1 MKTLTS
7 TALLLLALTGCNK
20 DAPATVTPEPT
31 TSAASITEQDIS
43 GARTFLSH
51 IYAGY
56 HPDAGLDAILPD
68 EEVYTPA
75 LIAAMQANSDA
86 YAGEVGYL
94 DGDPLCDCQDTAQDL
109 RQLSFDIQPLAD
121 GQLRASTRLD
131 DLRLDDLQHPLQ
143 LQLTLQRQGSSWRVA
158 DIANARAPSLLQAL
172 ERDTATAKRAAG
184 QAD

>member
-1 MKTLTS
+1 MKTLATTS
-7 TALLLLALTGCNK
+7 LLLLALTGCNK
-20 DAPATVTPEPT
+20 DAPATATPAPT
-31 TSAASITEQDIS
+31 PATDGTSAQDIS
-43 GARTFLSH
+43 NARSFLSH

-121 GQLRASTRLD
+121 GQLRASTQLD
-131 DLRLDDLQHPLQ
+131 DPQHPLQ

-158 DIANARAPSLLQAL
+158 DIASPRAPSLLQAL
-172 ERDTATAKRAAG
+172 GRDTQAAIG
-184 QAD
+184 RK

>member
-1 MKTLTS
+1 MKALI
-7 TALLLLALTGCNK
+7 TATLLLALTACNK
-20 DAPATVTPEPT
+20 DAPASATPEPNPAAT
-31 TSAASITEQDIS
+31 STSADDVSS
-43 GARTFLSH
+43 ARAFLSH

-109 RQLSFDIQPLAD
+109 RQLSFDIQPLAG
-121 GQLRASTRLD
+121 GQLRASTQLD
-131 DLRLDDLQHPLQ
+131 DAQQPLQ

-158 DIANARAPSLLQAL
+158 DIATPRAPSLLQAL
-172 ERDTATAKRAAG
+172 QRDTDGVVGKK
-184 QAD
+184 

>member
-20 DAPATVTPEPT
+20 DAPATATPEPT
-31 TSAASITEQDIS
+31 TATTSPSAQDIS
-43 GARTFLSH
+43 SARSFLSH

-109 RQLSFDIQPLAD
+109 RQLNFDIQPLAD
-121 GQLRASTRLD
+121 GQLRASTQLD
-131 DLRLDDLQHPLQ
+131 DPQHPLQ
-143 LQLTLQRQGSSWRVA
+143 LQLTLQRQGGSWRVA
-158 DIANARAPSLLQAL
+158 DIASPRAPSLLQAL
-172 ERDTATAKRAAG
+172 ERDTVTTKQASG
-184 QAD
+184 QGH

>member
-1 MKTLTS
+1 MKALI
-7 TALLLLALTGCNK
+7 TAPLLLALTACNK
-20 DAPATVTPEPT
+20 DAPASATPEPNPAAT
-31 TSAASITEQDIS
+31 STSADDVSS
-43 GARTFLSH
+43 ARAFLSH

-109 RQLSFDIQPLAD
+109 RQLSFDIQPLAG
-121 GQLRASTRLD
+121 GQLRASTQLD
-131 DLRLDDLQHPLQ
+131 DAQQPLQ

-158 DIANARAPSLLQAL
+158 DIATPRAPSLLQAL
-172 ERDTATAKRAAG
+172 QRDTDGVVGKK
-184 QAD
+184 

>member
-1 MKTLTS
+1 MKTLTV
-7 TALLLLALTGCNK
+7 TALLLLALSGCNK
-20 DAPATVTPEPT
+20 DAPATATPAPT
-31 TSAASITEQDIS
+31 PATASSSEQDIAS
-43 GARTFLSH
+43 ARAFLSH

-68 EEVYTPA
+68 EEVYTPE

-109 RQLSFDIQPLAD
+109 RQLTFDIQPLAD
-121 GQLRASTRLD
+121 GQLRASTRLAD
-131 DLRLDDLQHPLQ
+131 PEHPLD

-158 DIANARAPSLLQAL
+158 DIANPRAPSLLQAL
-172 ERDTATAKRAAG
+172 GRDTQAAVG
-184 QAD
+184 RK

>member
-1 MKTLTS
+1 MKTLTI
-7 TALLLLALTGCNK
+7 TALLLLALSGCNK
-20 DAPATVTPEPT
+20 DAPATATPAPT
-31 TSAASITEQDIS
+31 PATASSSEQDIAS
-43 GARTFLSH
+43 ARAFLSH

-68 EEVYTPA
+68 EEVYTPE

-109 RQLSFDIQPLAD
+109 RQLTFDIQPLAD
-121 GQLRASTRLD
+121 GQLRASTRLAD
-131 DLRLDDLQHPLQ
+131 PEHPLD

-158 DIANARAPSLLQAL
+158 DIANPRAPSLLQAL
-172 ERDTATAKRAAG
+172 GRDTQAAVG
-184 QAD
+184 RK

>member
-7 TALLLLALTGCNK
+7 TALLLLALTGCNQK
-20 DAPATVTPEPT
+20 APATVTPEPSQAT
-31 TSAASITEQDIS
+31 TSTSAQDIS
-43 GARTFLSH
+43 NARSFLSH

-68 EEVYTPA
+68 EAVYTPA
-75 LIAAMQANSDA
+75 LIAAMEANNDA

-121 GQLRASTRLD
+121 GQLRASAQFD
-131 DLRLDDLQHPLQ
+131 DPQHPLQ

-158 DIANARAPSLLQAL
+158 DIANPSAPSLLQAL
-172 ERDTATAKRAAG
+172 GRDTQAAVG
-184 QAD
+184 RK

>member
-1 MKTLTS
+1 MKALI
-7 TALLLLALTGCNK
+7 TATLLLALTACNK
-20 DAPATVTPEPT
+20 DAPASATPEPNLAAT
-31 TSAASITEQDIS
+31 STSADDVSS
-43 GARTFLSH
+43 ARAFLSH

-109 RQLSFDIQPLAD
+109 RQLSFDIQPLAG
-121 GQLRASTRLD
+121 GQLRASTQLD
-131 DLRLDDLQHPLQ
+131 DAQQPLQ

-158 DIANARAPSLLQAL
+158 DIATPRAPSLLQAL
-172 ERDTATAKRAAG
+172 QRDTDGVVGKK
-184 QAD
+184 

>member
-1 MKTLTS
+1 MKTLTII
-7 TALLLLALTGCNK
+7 ALLLLALSGCNK
-20 DAPATVTPEPT
+20 DAPATGTPAPT
-31 TSAASITEQDIS
+31 PATASSSEQDIAS
-43 GARTFLSH
+43 ARAFLSH

-68 EEVYTPA
+68 EEVYAPA
-75 LIAAMQANSDA
+75 LLAAMQANSDA

-121 GQLRASTRLD
+121 GQLRASTQLD
-131 DLRLDDLQHPLQ
+131 DPQHPLQ

-158 DIANARAPSLLQAL
+158 DIATPSVPSLLQAL
-172 ERDTATAKRAAG
+172 QRDTATATKSAKP
-184 QAD
+184 

>member
-1 MKTLTS
+1 MKTLATTS
-7 TALLLLALTGCNK
+7 LLLLALTGCNK
-20 DAPATVTPEPT
+20 DAPAPT
-31 TSAASITEQDIS
+31 TPAATPATAGTSAQDIS
-43 GARTFLSH
+43 NARSFLSH

-109 RQLSFDIQPLAD
+109 RQLVFDIQPLAD
-121 GQLRASTRLD
+121 GQLRASTQLD
-131 DLRLDDLQHPLQ
+131 DPQHPLQ

-158 DIANARAPSLLQAL
+158 DIASPRAPSLLQAL
-172 ERDTATAKRAAG
+172 GRDTQAAIG
-184 QAD
+184 RK

>member
-1 MKTLTS
+1 MKTLAT

-20 DAPATVTPEPT
+20 DAPVTATHAAPPATAG
-31 TSAASITEQDIS
+31 TSAEDIS
-43 GARTFLSH
+43 SARNFLSH

-75 LIAAMQANSDA
+75 LIAAMEANSDA

-121 GQLRASTRLD
+121 GQLRASTQLD
-131 DLRLDDLQHPLQ
+131 DPQHPFQ

-172 ERDTATAKRAAG
+172 ERDTQTVAG
-184 QAD
+184 RK

>member
-1 MKTLTS
+1 MKTLATTS
-7 TALLLLALTGCNK
+7 LLLLALTGCNK
-20 DAPATVTPEPT
+20 DAPAPT
-31 TSAASITEQDIS
+31 TPAATPATAGTSAQDIS
-43 GARTFLSH
+43 NARAFLSH

-121 GQLRASTRLD
+121 GQLRASTQLD
-131 DLRLDDLQHPLQ
+131 DPQHPLQ
-143 LQLTLQRQGSSWRVA
+143 LQLTLQRHGGSWRVA
-158 DIANARAPSLLQAL
+158 DIATARAPSLLQAL
-172 ERDTATAKRAAG
+172 ERDTATAKQAAG
-184 QAD
+184 QAG

>member
-1 MKTLTS
+1 MKTLATTS
-7 TALLLLALTGCNK
+7 LLLLALTGCNK
-20 DAPATVTPEPT
+20 DAPAPT
-31 TSAASITEQDIS
+31 TPAATPATAGTSAQDIS
-43 GARTFLSH
+43 NARAFLSH

-121 GQLRASTRLD
+121 GQLRASTQLD
-131 DLRLDDLQHPLQ
+131 DPQHPLQ
-143 LQLTLQRQGSSWRVA
+143 LQLTLQRQGSSWRIA
-158 DIANARAPSLLQAL
+158 DIGTARARSLLQAL
-172 ERDTATAKRAAG
+172 ERDTQAAKG
-184 QAD
+184 KK

>member
-20 DAPATVTPEPT
+20 EAPATVTPEPSQAT
-31 TSAASITEQDIS
+31 TSTSAQDIS
-43 GARTFLSH
+43 SARSFLSH

-68 EEVYTPA
+68 EEVYTST
-75 LIAAMQANSDA
+75 LVAAMQANSDA

-121 GQLRASTRLD
+121 GQLRASTQLD
-131 DLRLDDLQHPLQ
+131 DPQHPLQ
-143 LQLTLQRQGSSWRVA
+143 LQLTLQRQGSSWRIA
-158 DIANARAPSLLQAL
+158 DIANQRAPSLLQAL
-172 ERDTATAKRAAG
+172 ERDTATAKQAAG

>member
-1 MKTLTS
+1 MKTLATTS
-7 TALLLLALTGCNK
+7 LLLLALTGCNK
-20 DAPATVTPEPT
+20 DAPATATPEPAQAT
-31 TSAASITEQDIS
+31 AGTSAQDIS
-43 GARTFLSH
+43 NARSFLNH

-121 GQLRASTRLD
+121 GQLRASTQLD
-131 DLRLDDLQHPLQ
+131 DPQHPLQ
-143 LQLTLQRQGSSWRVA
+143 LQLTLQRQGSSWRIA
-158 DIANARAPSLLQAL
+158 DIGTARAPSLLQAL

>member
-1 MKTLTS
+1 MKTLATTS
-7 TALLLLALTGCNK
+7 LLLLALTGCNK
-20 DAPATVTPEPT
+20 DAPAPT
-31 TSAASITEQDIS
+31 TPAATPATAGTSAQDIS
-43 GARTFLSH
+43 NARSFLSH

-121 GQLRASTRLD
+121 GQLRASTQLD
-131 DLRLDDLQHPLQ
+131 DPQHPLQ

-158 DIANARAPSLLQAL
+158 DIANPRAPSLLQAL
-172 ERDTATAKRAAG
+172 GRDTQAAVG
-184 QAD
+184 RK

>member
-1 MKTLTS
+1 MKTLAS

-20 DAPATVTPEPT
+20 DAPAPT
-31 TSAASITEQDIS
+31 TPAATPATAGTSAQDIS
-43 GARTFLSH
+43 NARSFLSH

-109 RQLSFDIQPLAD
+109 RQLVFDIQPLAD
-121 GQLRASTRLD
+121 GQLRASTQLD
-131 DLRLDDLQHPLQ
+131 DPQHPLQ

-158 DIANARAPSLLQAL
+158 DIASPRAPSLLQAL
-172 ERDTATAKRAAG
+172 ERDTQAAKG
-184 QAD
+184 KK

>member
-1 MKTLTS
+1 MKTLAP

-20 DAPATVTPEPT
+20 DAPATATPAATPAT
-31 TSAASITEQDIS
+31 AGTSAQDIS
-43 GARTFLSH
+43 NARSFLSH

-109 RQLSFDIQPLAD
+109 RQLVFDIQPLAD
-121 GQLRASTRLD
+121 GQLRASTQ
-131 DLRLDDLQHPLQ
+131 LDDLQHPLQ
-143 LQLTLQRQGSSWRVA
+143 LQLTLQRQGNSWRVA
-158 DIANARAPSLLQAL
+158 DIANPRAPSLLQAL
-172 ERDTATAKRAAG
+172 GRDTQAAVG
-184 QAD
+184 RK

>member
-1 MKTLTS
+1 MKTLATTS
-7 TALLLLALTGCNK
+7 LLLLALTGCNK
-20 DAPATVTPEPT
+20 DAPAPT
-31 TSAASITEQDIS
+31 TLAATPATAGTSAEDIS
-43 GARTFLSH
+43 NARAFLSH

-109 RQLSFDIQPLAD
+109 RQLVFDIQPLAD
-121 GQLRASTRLD
+121 GQLRASTQ
-131 DLRLDDLQHPLQ
+131 LDDLQHPLQ
-143 LQLTLQRQGSSWRVA
+143 LQLTLQRQGNSWRVA
-158 DIANARAPSLLQAL
+158 DIANPRAPSLLQAL
-172 ERDTATAKRAAG
+172 GRDTQAAVG
-184 QAD
+184 RK

>member
-1 MKTLTS
+1 MKTLAP

-20 DAPATVTPEPT
+20 DAPATATPAATPAT
-31 TSAASITEQDIS
+31 AGTSAQDIS
-43 GARTFLSH
+43 NARGFLSH

-121 GQLRASTRLD
+121 GELRASAQLD
-131 DLRLDDLQHPLQ
+131 DPQHPLQ

-158 DIANARAPSLLQAL
+158 DIASPRAPSLLQAL
-172 ERDTATAKRAAG
+172 GRDTQAAIG
-184 QAD
+184 RK

>member
-1 MKTLTS
+1 MKTLVT
-7 TALLLLALTGCNK
+7 TTLLLLALTGCNK
-20 DAPATVTPEPT
+20 DAPATAIPEPT
-31 TSAASITEQDIS
+31 TATASTTEQDIS
-43 GARTFLSH
+43 NVRTFLSH

-94 DGDPLCDCQDTAQDL
+94 DGDLLCDCQDAAQDL
-109 RQLSFDIQPLAD
+109 RQLSFDIQPVAD
-121 GQLRASTRLD
+121 GQLRASTQLD
-131 DLRLDDLQHPLQ
+131 DPQHPLQ
-143 LQLTLQRQGSSWRVA
+143 LQLTLQRQGGSWRVA
-158 DIANARAPSLLQAL
+158 DIGTARAPSLLQAL
-172 ERDTATAKRAAG
+172 ERDTAMAKRATG

>member
-1 MKTLTS
+1 MKALI
-7 TALLLLALTGCNK
+7 TATLLLALTACNK
-20 DAPATVTPEPT
+20 DAPASATPEPNPAAAS
-31 TSAASITEQDIS
+31 TSADDIRS
-43 GARTFLSH
+43 ARAFLSH

-109 RQLSFDIQPLAD
+109 RQLSFDIQPLAG
-121 GQLRASTRLD
+121 GQLRASTQLD
-131 DLRLDDLQHPLQ
+131 DAQQPLQ

-158 DIANARAPSLLQAL
+158 DIATPRAPSLLQAL
-172 ERDTATAKRAAG
+172 QRDTDGVVGKK
-184 QAD
+184 

>member
-1 MKTLTS
+1 MKTLAT
-7 TALLLLALTGCNK
+7 TTLLLLALTGCNK
-20 DAPATVTPEPT
+20 EAPATVTPEPSQAT
-31 TSAASITEQDIS
+31 TSTSAQDIS
-43 GARTFLSH
+43 NARAFLSH

-68 EEVYTPA
+68 EAVYTPA

-121 GQLRASTRLD
+121 GQLRASAQLD
-131 DLRLDDLQHPLQ
+131 DPEHPLQ
-143 LQLTLQRQGSSWRVA
+143 LQLTLQRQGGSWRIA

-172 ERDTATAKRAAG
+172 ERDTATAKQAAG
-184 QAD
+184 QAP

>member
-1 MKTLTS
+1 MK
-7 TALLLLALTGCNK
+7 ALIATTLLLALTACNK
-20 DAPATVTPEPT
+20 DAPASATPEPNPAAAS
-31 TSAASITEQDIS
+31 TSADDIRS
-43 GARTFLSH
+43 ARAFLSH

-121 GQLRASTRLD
+121 GQLRASTQLGD
-131 DLRLDDLQHPLQ
+131 AQQPLQ

-158 DIANARAPSLLQAL
+158 DIASPRAPSLLQAL
-172 ERDTATAKRAAG
+172 ERDTATATATKSVKP
-184 QAD
+184 

>member
-1 MKTLTS
+1 MKTLAS

-20 DAPATVTPEPT
+20 DAPATATPAATPAT
-31 TSAASITEQDIS
+31 AGTSAQDIS
-43 GARTFLSH
+43 NARSFLSH

-121 GQLRASTRLD
+121 GELRASAQLD
-131 DLRLDDLQHPLQ
+131 DPQHPLQ

-158 DIANARAPSLLQAL
+158 DIASPRAPSLLQAL
-172 ERDTATAKRAAG
+172 GRDTQAAIRRK
-184 QAD
+184 

>member
-1 MKTLTS
+1 MKTLTII
-7 TALLLLALTGCNK
+7 ALLLLALSGCNK
-20 DAPATVTPEPT
+20 DAPATGTPAPT
-31 TSAASITEQDIS
+31 PATASSSEQDIAS
-43 GARTFLSH
+43 ARAFLSH

-68 EEVYTPA
+68 EEVYAPA
-75 LIAAMQANSDA
+75 LLAAMQANSDA

-121 GQLRASTRLD
+121 GQLRASTQLD
-131 DLRLDDLQHPLQ
+131 DPQHPLQ

-158 DIANARAPSLLQAL
+158 DIATARAPSLLQAL
-172 ERDTATAKRAAG
+172 ERDTQAAVG
-184 QAD
+184 RK

>member
-1 MKTLTS
+1 MKTLAT

-20 DAPATVTPEPT
+20 DAPATAAPEPAPAT
-31 TSAASITEQDIS
+31 GSSSEQDIAS
-43 GARTFLSH
+43 ARAFLSH

-56 HPDAGLDAILPD
+56 HLDAGLDAILPD
-68 EEVYTPA
+68 EEVYAPA
-75 LIAAMQANSDA
+75 LLAAMQANSDA

-121 GQLRASTRLD
+121 GQLRASTQLD
-131 DLRLDDLQHPLQ
+131 DPQHPLQ

-158 DIANARAPSLLQAL
+158 DIATARTPSLLQAL
-172 ERDTATAKRAAG
+172 QRDTVTAKQATG
-184 QAD
+184 QAP

>member
-1 MKTLTS
+1 MKTLAT

-20 DAPATVTPEPT
+20 DAPATAAPEPAPAT
-31 TSAASITEQDIS
+31 ASSSEQDIAS
-43 GARTFLSH
+43 ARAFLSH

-68 EEVYTPA
+68 DEVYAPA
-75 LIAAMQANSDA
+75 LLAAMQANSDA

-121 GQLRASTRLD
+121 GQLRASTQLD
-131 DLRLDDLQHPLQ
+131 DPQHPLQ

-158 DIANARAPSLLQAL
+158 DIATARAPSLMQAL
-172 ERDTATAKRAAG
+172 ERDTQAAVG
-184 QAD
+184 RK

>member
-1 MKTLTS
+1 MKTLAS
-7 TALLLLALTGCNK
+7 TTLLLLALTGCNK
-20 DAPATVTPEPT
+20 DAPATATPEPSQAT
-31 TSAASITEQDIS
+31 ASISAQDIS
-43 GARTFLSH
+43 NARAFLSH

-121 GQLRASTRLD
+121 GQLRASTQLD
-131 DLRLDDLQHPLQ
+131 DPQHPLQ

-158 DIANARAPSLLQAL
+158 DIANPRAPSLLQAL
-172 ERDTATAKRAAG
+172 ERDTRTVAG
-184 QAD
+184 RK

>member
-20 DAPATVTPEPT
+20 DAPATATPAATPAT
-31 TSAASITEQDIS
+31 AGTSAQDIS
-43 GARTFLSH
+43 NARSFLSH

-109 RQLSFDIQPLAD
+109 RQLSVRAWVSNSTIRTRIRAFSVVEISDPAKSIS
-121 GQLRASTRLD
+121 LRS
-131 DLRLDDLQHPLQ
+131 
-143 LQLTLQRQGSSWRVA
+143 LTIWKCVGW
-158 DIANARAPSLLQAL
+158 ARTQA
-172 ERDTATAKRAAG
+172 R
-184 QAD
+184 

>member
-1 MKTLTS
+1 MKALI
-7 TALLLLALTGCNK
+7 TATLLLALTACNK
-20 DAPATVTPEPT
+20 DAPASATPEPNPAAT
-31 TSAASITEQDIS
+31 STSADDVSS
-43 GARTFLSH
+43 ARAFLSH

-121 GQLRASTRLD
+121 GQLRASTQLD
-131 DLRLDDLQHPLQ
+131 DPQHPLQ
-143 LQLTLQRQGSSWRVA
+143 LQLTLQRQGDGWRVA
-158 DIANARAPSLLQAL
+158 DIATARAPSLLQAL
-172 ERDTATAKRAAG
+172 ERDTATARQAAG